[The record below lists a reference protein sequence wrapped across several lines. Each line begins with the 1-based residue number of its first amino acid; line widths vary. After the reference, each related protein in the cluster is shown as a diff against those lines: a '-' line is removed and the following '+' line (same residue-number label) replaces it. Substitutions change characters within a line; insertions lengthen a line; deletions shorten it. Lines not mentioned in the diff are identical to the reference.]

1 MVVVCIGWNYGCR
14 MAEPCRQHWQRAALV
29 FCVLFCVQNASATP
43 RVGVMT
49 MQPGAEYW
57 ARFGHNALLVDLQ
70 DGSEPLSYN
79 FGYFDF
85 EQPGF
90 LSRFLRGDMRYLA
103 VALPL
108 SRDLSSYASEQRGV
122 TVQWLNLNA
131 TQTDRLIAHLRE
143 HVKPENAEY
152 RYDYFTANCSTKV
165 RDALDI
171 ALQGHLHSQ
180 LRSRSQGLT
189 YRFEA
194 LRHASELPWL
204 LWGMDLGLGPM
215 ADKPLTVWQQSFIP
229 QRLAEAL
236 RESVTADGQPLVQR
250 VETLIAD
257 RPTTAADEPP
267 SQVWASLGVGIL
279 LTALMQLPLRSTP
292 RVALLALLS
301 LASILG
307 LTGFGLLALW
317 LLTDHVAAWQ
327 NANLLLFN
335 PLLAMLLGGCAW
347 LAVRRGIHPAR
358 DKLTSL
364 SANVWWMSVAVG
376 WLLLQLRNYP
386 QSQAAW
392 IGIVLPILLMVAFA
406 SRRARL
412 T

>member
-1 MVVVCIGWNYGCR
+1 MVVVCIGWNCGCR
-14 MAEPCRQHWQRAALV
+14 MTEPCRRHWLRAALA
-29 FCVLFCVQNASATP
+29 FCVLFCVQSASATP
-43 RVGVMT
+43 RIGVMT

-108 SRDLSSYASEQRGV
+108 SRDLSGYASEHRGV
-122 TVQWLNLNA
+122 TVQWLHLDA
-131 TQTDRLIAHLRE
+131 SQTDRLIAHLRE

-152 RYDYFTANCSTKV
+152 RYDYFSANCSTKV
-165 RDALDI
+165 RDALDL

-229 QRLAEAL
+229 ARLAQAL
-236 RESVTADGQPLVQR
+236 HESVAADGQALVQR
-250 VETLIAD
+250 VEVLIAD
-257 RPTTAADEPP
+257 GPTSAADAPP
-267 SQVWASLGVGIL
+267 SQRWASLGIGML
-279 LTALMQLPLRSTP
+279 LAALMLLALRSTA

-301 LASILG
+301 VASILG
-307 LTGFGLLALW
+307 LTGLGLLALW

-335 PLLAMLLGGCAW
+335 PLLAMLLGGSAW
-347 LAVRRGIHPAR
+347 RAARRGIHPAC
-358 DKLTSL
+358 DKLTRV
-364 SANVWWMSVAVG
+364 SANVWWLSVAVG

-392 IGIVLPILLMVAFA
+392 LGVVLPLLLTMVFS
-406 SRRARL
+406 SRPAKL

>member
-14 MAEPCRQHWQRAALV
+14 MAEPCRQHWLRAALV

-165 RDALDI
+165 RDALDS
-171 ALQGHLHSQ
+171 ALRGQLHTQ

-257 RPTTAADEPP
+257 GPTTAADEPP
-267 SQVWASLGVGIL
+267 SQVWTSLGVGIL
-279 LTALMQLPLRSTP
+279 LAALMQLPLRSTP

-301 LASILG
+301 FASTLG

-335 PLLAMLLGGCAW
+335 PLFAIVLGSGAWRAFRRGTHPTQSNLVRLASTLWWVSVLLGWVVLQLGKYPQAQSAWLTMLLPPLVVIAFS
-347 LAVRRGIHPAR
+347 ARRP
-358 DKLTSL
+358 
-364 SANVWWMSVAVG
+364 
-376 WLLLQLRNYP
+376 
-386 QSQAAW
+386 
-392 IGIVLPILLMVAFA
+392 
-406 SRRARL
+406 SRV
-412 T
+412 

>member
-1 MVVVCIGWNYGCR
+1 M
-14 MAEPCRQHWQRAALV
+14 
-29 FCVLFCVQNASATP
+29 
-43 RVGVMT
+43 
-49 MQPGAEYW
+49 
-57 ARFGHNALLVDLQ
+57 
-70 DGSEPLSYN
+70 
-79 FGYFDF
+79 
-85 EQPGF
+85 
-90 LSRFLRGDMRYLA
+90 
-103 VALPL
+103 
-108 SRDLSSYASEQRGV
+108 
-122 TVQWLNLNA
+122 
-131 TQTDRLIAHLRE
+131 
-143 HVKPENAEY
+143 
-152 RYDYFTANCSTKV
+152 
-165 RDALDI
+165 
-171 ALQGHLHSQ
+171 
-180 LRSRSQGLT
+180 
-189 YRFEA
+189 
-194 LRHASELPWL
+194 
-204 LWGMDLGLGPM
+204 
-215 ADKPLTVWQQSFIP
+215 WQQSFIP

-257 RPTTAADEPP
+257 GPTTAADEPP
-267 SQVWASLGVGIL
+267 SQVWTSLGVGIL
-279 LTALMQLPLRSTP
+279 LAALMQLPLRSTP

-301 LASILG
+301 FASTLG

-364 SANVWWMSVAVG
+364 SSNVWWMSVAVG

-392 IGIVLPILLMVAFA
+392 IGIVLPILLMVTFA